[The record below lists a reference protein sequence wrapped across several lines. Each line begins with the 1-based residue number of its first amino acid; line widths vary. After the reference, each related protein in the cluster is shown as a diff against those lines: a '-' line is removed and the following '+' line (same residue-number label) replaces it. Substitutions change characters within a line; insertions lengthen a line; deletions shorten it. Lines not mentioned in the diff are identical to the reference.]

1 MNKTCFIAKRMS
13 WQKRLVWSLLFFVYP
28 LAALALL
35 VVLW

>member
-1 MNKTCFIAKRMS
+1 MSKTCFIAKRVP

-28 LAALALL
+28 VVALALL